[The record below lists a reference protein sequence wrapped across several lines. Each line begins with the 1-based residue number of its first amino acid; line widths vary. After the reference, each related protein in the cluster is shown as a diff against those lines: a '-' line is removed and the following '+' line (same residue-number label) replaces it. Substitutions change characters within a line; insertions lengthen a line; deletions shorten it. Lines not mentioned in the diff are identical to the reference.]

1 MLNNTCMYNSVEPCD
16 YHFKVLVGFVIIYV
30 VFFNVC
36 LIIYFFVLFCF
47 LNLLHSL
54 DSLS

>member
-1 MLNNTCMYNSVEPCD
+1 MLNNTCMYKSAEPCD
-16 YHFKVLVGFVIIYV
+16 YHFKVLVGFFIIYV
-30 VFFNVC
+30 LFFNVC

-47 LNLLHSL
+47 LNLRHSL